1 MRGKNRRE
9 RGTSMVEFV
18 LNFLLLFYLFIGIVD
33 FGFFGYA
40 LIAVQNAARVAA
52 LYTSSAASHD
62 TDQTGACTK
71 ILNELTTLPN
81 YSALP
86 TSCNASPLTVTTTT
100 STDTDSQTTAK
111 VSITYQTISI
121 IPIPGLPG
129 SLSITRS
136 VQMRV
141 RG

>member
-1 MRGKNRRE
+1 
-9 RGTSMVEFV
+9 MVEFV

-40 LIAVQNAARVAA
+40 AVAVQSAARVAA

-62 TDQTGACTK
+62 TDQTTSCTM
-71 ILNELTTLPN
+71 IRAELNVLPN

-86 TSCNASPLTVTTTT
+86 SSCNASPLTVTATTT
-100 STDTDSQTTAK
+100 TDTNSKTAAK
-111 VSITYQTISI
+111 VTITYQTISI

-129 SLSITRS
+129 NLSITRA